1 MARLALLLAALSAAV
16 VVQAFVPPAAPAQRQ
31 ARATAPAPAAWLVDV
46 PVQAEEDVAG
56 ASPLGPLAA
65 GCALGAAAA
74 WLGRR
79 RRHLAAAGAAA
90 TGAAPLAAHAAGSEN
105 MLVES
110 SVAVAGGEEALF
122 YVFILFA
129 TLTTLVLAVVLRE
142 ARVSE
147 RAEGGVEVS
156 AHARACT
163 LSGSPRARAGYM
175 LPV

>member
-1 MARLALLLAALSAAV
+1 MARVALMLAALSAAV
-16 VVQAFVPPAAPAQRQ
+16 AVEAFLPPAAPAQRQ

-65 GCALGAAAA
+65 GCALGATAA
-74 WLGRR
+74 WLSRR

-90 TGAAPLAAHAAGSEN
+90 ATGAAPLATHAVGAEKT
-105 MLVES
+105 LVES
-110 SVAVAGGEEALF
+110 SIAVAGGEEALF

-142 ARVSE
+142 A
-147 RAEGGVEVS
+147 
-156 AHARACT
+156 
-163 LSGSPRARAGYM
+163 PRI
-175 LPV
+175 